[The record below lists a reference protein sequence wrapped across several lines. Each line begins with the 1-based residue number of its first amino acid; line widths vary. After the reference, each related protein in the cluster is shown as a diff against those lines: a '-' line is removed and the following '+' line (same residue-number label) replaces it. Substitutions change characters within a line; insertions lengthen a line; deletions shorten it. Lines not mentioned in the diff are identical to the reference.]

1 MEPTAGRLLR
11 AAERGMTRLGTL
23 AREGSNLDG
32 RPAEAL
38 ELQRIIV
45 CVVDDPAP

>member
-1 MEPTAGRLLR
+1 MEPTAGRLFR

-32 RPAEAL
+32 RLAEVL
-38 ELQRIIV
+38 ELDRIIV
-45 CVVDDPAP
+45 GVVDDPAP